1 MIWFIVSKR
10 NTSGMLEVV
19 QQIKLPFLHSFL
31 NGTRFFFFF
40 FFFVL
45 FLVSFFHGM
54 PKLGSTVQR
63 PESGT
68 QIVLSMS

>member
-10 NTSGMLEVV
+10 NTSGMQEVV
-19 QQIKLPFLHSFL
+19 QQMKLPFPHSFL
-31 NGTRFFFFF
+31 NGTRFF

>member
-1 MIWFIVSKR
+1 MIWFIESKR

-31 NGTRFFFFF
+31 NGTR